1 MRSAPPVVNRR
12 IRAAM
17 RTSRSR
23 VDGNGPRV
31 DGNGPAKGGRIL
43 VVEQDHLTRETFAMM
58 LKHYG
63 YDVTVASDGREATR
77 LLSQVTPD
85 LVVMDWL
92 TSGLSRLSLCLALR
106 RRWPMIP
113 IVVVTSSDEVCD
125 DDQPANAWLQKPI
138 DPSLLNQVI
147 HNELAPVRSA

>member
-1 MRSAPPVVNRR
+1 MDASL
-12 IRAAM
+12 
-17 RTSRSR
+17 S
-23 VDGNGPRV
+23 RV
-31 DGNGPAKGGRIL
+31 DGNGPAKGHGKIL
-43 VVEQDHLTRETFAMM
+43 VVEHDLLTRETLAKM
-58 LKHYG
+58 LTCHG

-85 LVVMDWL
+85 LAVMDWR
-92 TSGLSRLSLCLALR
+92 TSGLSLCLALR

-113 IVVVTSSDEVCD
+113 IVVITSSNEILD

-138 DPSLLNQVI
+138 DPTILNQII

>member
-1 MRSAPPVVNRR
+1 MRSASSAVNRR
-12 IRAAM
+12 IRAAV

-23 VDGNGPRV
+23 VDGNGP
-31 DGNGPAKGGRIL
+31 AKGHGKIL
-43 VVEQDHLTRETFAMM
+43 VVEHDLLTRETLAKT
-58 LKHYG
+58 LTCHG

-85 LVVMDWL
+85 LAVMDWR
-92 TSGLSRLSLCLALR
+92 TSGLSLCLALR

-113 IVVVTSSDEVCD
+113 IVVITSSNEALD
-125 DDQPANAWLQKPI
+125 DDQLAKAWLQKPI
-138 DPSLLNQVI
+138 DPTILNQII

>member
-23 VDGNGPRV
+23 VDGH
-31 DGNGPAKGGRIL
+31 GPAKGGK
-43 VVEQDHLTRETFAMM
+43 RETFAMM

-63 YDVTVASDGREATR
+63 YDVTVASDGRAATR

-85 LVVMDWL
+85 LVVMDWR
-92 TSGLSRLSLCLALR
+92 TSGLSGLSLCLALR

-138 DPSLLNQVI
+138 DPTLLNQVI

>member
-1 MRSAPPVVNRR
+1 MHSPSSGVHRR

-17 RTSRSR
+17 RATRNR
-23 VDGNGPRV
+23 VDS
-31 DGNGPAKGGRIL
+31 NGPAKGHGKIL
-43 VVEQDHLTRETFAMM
+43 VVEHDLLTRETLAK
-58 LKHYG
+58 LLTCHG

-85 LVVMDWL
+85 LAVMDWR
-92 TSGLSRLSLCLALR
+92 TSGLSLCLALR

-113 IVVVTSSDEVCD
+113 IVVITSSNEVLDE
-125 DDQPANAWLQKPI
+125 DQPANAWLQKPI
-138 DPSLLNQVI
+138 DPLILNQII

>member
-1 MRSAPPVVNRR
+1 MRSASSAVNRR
-12 IRAAM
+12 IRAAV

-23 VDGNGPRV
+23 VDGNGP
-31 DGNGPAKGGRIL
+31 AKGHGKIL
-43 VVEQDHLTRETFAMM
+43 VVEHDILTRETLAKM
-58 LKHYG
+58 LTCHG

-85 LVVMDWL
+85 LVVMDWS
-92 TSGLSRLSLCLALR
+92 TPGLSGLSLCLAAR

-113 IVVVTSSDEVCD
+113 IVVITSSNEALD
-125 DDQPANAWLQKPI
+125 DDQLANAWLQKPI
-138 DPSLLNQVI
+138 DPVILNQII

>member
-1 MRSAPPVVNRR
+1 MDA
-12 IRAAM
+12 
-17 RTSRSR
+17 SRSR
-23 VDGNGPRV
+23 VDGNGP
-31 DGNGPAKGGRIL
+31 AKGHGNIL
-43 VVEQDHLTRETFAMM
+43 VVEHDLLTRETLANM
-58 LKHYG
+58 LTCHG

-85 LVVMDWL
+85 LVVMDWR
-92 TSGLSRLSLCLALR
+92 TPGLSLCLALR

-113 IVVVTSSDEVCD
+113 IVVITSSNEILD

-138 DPSLLNQVI
+138 DPLILNQII

>member
-1 MRSAPPVVNRR
+1 MRSASSVVHRR

-17 RTSRSR
+17 RASRGHNDLTGS
-23 VDGNGPRV
+23 P
-31 DGNGPAKGGRIL
+31 KGHGKIL
-43 VVEQDHLTRETFAMM
+43 VVEHDLMTREALAMM
-58 LKHYG
+58 LKYYG

-85 LVVMDWL
+85 LVVMDWR
-92 TSGLSRLSLCLALR
+92 TPGLSGLSLCLALR

-113 IVVVTSSDEVCD
+113 IVVVTSSDEVLD

-138 DPSLLNQVI
+138 DPPLLNQVI